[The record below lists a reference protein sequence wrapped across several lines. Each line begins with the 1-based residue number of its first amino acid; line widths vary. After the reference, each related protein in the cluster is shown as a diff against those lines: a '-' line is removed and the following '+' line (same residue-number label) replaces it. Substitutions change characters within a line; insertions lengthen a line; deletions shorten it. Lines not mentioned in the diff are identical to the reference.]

1 MARARRGSPL
11 RLTPSF
17 DLFRPSYE
25 LVRKNIWIFGTLYFV
40 PIIFWVHSWIWTSPN
55 TANPAWFNR
64 FYGHSTL
71 SASWGSSP
79 FSNLPDT
86 FVGFSII
93 WFLIIIIGGTI
104 AQLMA
109 VIATY
114 EASPDKVIAINR
126 LWATTKEIGWRLI
139 GLYIVTGLI
148 IFVGFILLIIPGL
161 IMLRRYFLAPYVMM
175 DKNCGIREAM
185 DRSAAISKPH
195 SGYIWGIIGVTILI
209 SMVGIIPLIGSI
221 VAFTMGMFYSVAPAL
236 RYQEL
241 KKLN

>member
-1 MARARRGSPL
+1 MTRARRGSPL

-17 DLFRPSYE
+17 DLFKPSYA

-40 PIIFWVHSWIWTSPN
+40 PLIFWVHSWIWTSPSTTN
-55 TANPAWFNR
+55 HAWFGR

-86 FVGFSII
+86 FVGFSIL

-104 AQLMA
+104 AQLMT
-109 VIATY
+109 VIADY
-114 EASPDKVIAINR
+114 EASQDKEITFGG
-126 LWATTKEIGWRLI
+126 LWASTKEIGWRLI
-139 GLYIVTGLI
+139 GLYIVVALVV
-148 IFVGFILLIIPGL
+148 FVGLILLIVPGL
-161 IMLRRYFLAPYVMM
+161 IMIRRYFLAPYVMI
-175 DKNCGIREAM
+175 DKRCGIREAL
-185 DRSAAISKPH
+185 DRSADISKPH

-209 SMVGIIPLIGSI
+209 SMIGIIPLIGSI
-221 VAFTMGMFYSVAPAL
+221 VAFVMGMFYSVAPAL

-241 KKLN
+241 KKLS

>member
-17 DLFRPSYE
+17 DLFRLSYE

-40 PIIFWVHSWIWTSPN
+40 PLIFWIHSWIWTSPN
-55 TANPAWFNR
+55 ANNPTWFNK
-64 FYGHSTL
+64 FYGHETL
-71 SASWGSSP
+71 SAGWGTSP
-79 FSNLPDT
+79 VANLPDT
-86 FVGFSII
+86 FIGFSIL

-114 EASPDKVIAINR
+114 DASQDKVITFSK
-126 LWATTKEIGWRLI
+126 LWSAVKKIGLRLI
-139 GLYIVTGLI
+139 GLYIVVFLVTL
-148 IFVGFILLIIPGL
+148 VGFVLLIVPGL
-161 IMLRRYFLAPYVMM
+161 IMIRRYYLAPYVML

-185 DRSAAISKPH
+185 DRSAAISKPY
-195 SGYIWGIIGVTILI
+195 SGYVWGIIGVAILI
-209 SMVGIIPLIGSI
+209 GLIGIIPLVGSLI
-221 VAFTMGMFYSVAPAL
+221 AFVMGMFYSVAPAL

-241 KKLN
+241 KKLS